1 MGEGVLHFNALAG
14 GDPLRISG

>member
-1 MGEGVLHFNALAG
+1 VLQFNAPVG